1 MKTPAAILAA
11 AAIAVLVA
19 PPSRAEP
26 GSHGP
31 TIWER
36 ASNPRAAAEERVHR
50 TVQVLLAE
58 AQMLKWHTAMGKA
71 KLVTAAGLLEGVQ
84 AETATDVRLVF
95 TYGRIL
101 SMLKRYERAMNVLGA
116 ALRRAPDHPA
126 ATEAYFSIAICYAK
140 LGRPADEIAAY
151 EEFLRRET
159 DIPSRANASANRGEA
174 HMVQGNLA
182 AAIEDLRASLA
193 LASDNALAHFS
204 LAVALDRS
212 GDRSGS
218 IAEAKLALTY
228 DPLGQQ
234 LGSPSVFFMPPY
246 DRYWYDALG
255 AVARAELVNDVATS
269 ILWWETAAG
278 KWKEYID
285 AAGPQ
290 DRWIGSAKSQL
301 ASAERAL
308 KQARA
313 SAARSA
319 QKHR

>member
-1 MKTPAAILAA
+1 VAA
-11 AAIAVLVA
+11 VA
-19 PPSRAEP
+19 
-26 GSHGP
+26 
-31 TIWER
+31 
-36 ASNPRAAAEERVHR
+36 
-50 TVQVLLAE
+50 
-58 AQMLKWHTAMGKA
+58 
-71 KLVTAAGLLEGVQ
+71 LLEGVQ
-84 AETATDVRLVF
+84 GDTATDVRLVF

-101 SMLKRYERAMNVLGA
+101 SMLKRYEPAMNVLQA

-126 ATEAYFSIAICYAK
+126 ATDAYFSIAICYAK

-159 DIPSRANASANRGEA
+159 DNSSRANAMANRGEA
-174 HMVQGNLA
+174 HMVHGNLA

-193 LASDNALAHFS
+193 VASDNALAHFS

-212 GDRSGS
+212 GDRRGA

-234 LGSPSVFFMPPY
+234 IGSPSVFFMPPY

-255 AVARAELVNDVATS
+255 AMARAELVNDVATS

-301 ASAERAL
+301 VSAERAL
-308 KQARA
+308 KRARA
-313 SAARSA
+313 SVARSG
-319 QKHR
+319 RTRR